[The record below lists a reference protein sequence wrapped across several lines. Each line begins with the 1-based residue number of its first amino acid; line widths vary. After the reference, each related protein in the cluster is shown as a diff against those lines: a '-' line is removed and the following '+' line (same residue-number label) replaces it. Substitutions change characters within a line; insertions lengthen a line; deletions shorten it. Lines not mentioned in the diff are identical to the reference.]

1 MSKKEITILTDVS
14 LITCVVQRGKADDI
28 IKAAQE
34 VGAQGATAFYAR
46 GGGIRE
52 RLGVLGL
59 AIEVEK
65 EIINIL
71 VANDQIDRIFEKMFI
86 AGQLDTPGMGIMWR
100 PIPRSSRSMSLHLAT
115 RIHRSA
121 GDEQS
126 GADCGPEP
134 ETSPLPRQWLRGAL
148 TELR

>member
-86 AGQLDTPGMGIMWR
+86 AGQLDTPGMGIMYVT
-100 PIPRSSRSMSLHLAT
+100 PLEKAATYIPQEIVEKLA
-115 RIHRSA
+115 SPVV
-121 GDEQS
+121 
-126 GADCGPEP
+126 GP
-134 ETSPLPRQWLRGAL
+134 A
-148 TELR
+148 